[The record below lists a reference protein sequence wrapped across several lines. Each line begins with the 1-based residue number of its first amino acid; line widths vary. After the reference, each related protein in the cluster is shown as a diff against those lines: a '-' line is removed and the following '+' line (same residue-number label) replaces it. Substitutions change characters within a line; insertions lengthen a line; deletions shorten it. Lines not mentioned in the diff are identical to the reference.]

1 MSHNQKK
8 LGLYVVGKLSIKC
21 KINPFHNYILKETND
36 QNLSPS
42 LSKWESES
50 TLKKIQF
57 TNSLLT

>member
-1 MSHNQKK
+1 MSHDQKK

-42 LSKWESES
+42 LSKWDWKYA
-50 TLKKIQF
+50 KKN
-57 TNSLLT
+57 TVH